1 MNKKQKKALAEIH
14 GEASLLWS
22 PPENLTV
29 DQWADKYRKLDG
41 GLAAE
46 AGQWRTSRT
55 PYMREPMQAFTDP
68 LIEEITVVSPSQ
80 VGKSELELNCINFI
94 IDQDPGTILYI
105 HPTKKDAEE
114 FSRLRLEPNFKGTP
128 KIYERVKNIK
138 QSGRKASSTVLMKSF
153 PGGMVN
159 LVGSNSAS
167 GLSSKPVRYVIGDE
181 LDRWAISAGR
191 DGDPWE
197 LAKKR
202 QTTFFNRKRVAVSTP
217 TIKGASQI
225 EFLYYRGTMERWKTQ
240 CPHCGEFN
248 EIKFED
254 IVFTSKA
261 VKVASRLTWDVK
273 VQGWRCPSC
282 QKLTD
287 EITAKRQPSKWVAEN
302 PAALAAN
309 RARSFWLNGFV
320 SPWSSWAAI
329 CKQFCESK
337 DDPERLQVF
346 KNTTLGELWEVR
358 NFSATEDELM
368 KRAEEYP
375 ADADLPGEP
384 GKNSPLV
391 LTCGVDCQHTYLQYE
406 IVGWGRFNE
415 SWGIKTGYI
424 MGAPDDDAAWAQ
436 LDSIIS
442 RIYRFKNGRGLRV
455 SLTFIDSGDGNYT
468 NEIAKRTRERQGMS
482 VFAIKGD
489 GKTGRPFIT
498 PPTKQAI
505 DQNKAISYWLYT
517 LGVNAGKSSIMQSV
531 AVTEPGANYMHTPT
545 DEGRGYD
552 MKWYAGLLSE
562 VEVTKGNIVK
572 WEKIPGH
579 VRNEALDCRN
589 YARAAMKVLN
599 PDFEA
604 IARALIADPKPKK
617 KTAQPEKRPARTKR
631 TSSKLRAMME

>member
-1 MNKKQKKALAEIH
+1 MNKKQKKALAEIFN
-14 GEASLLWS
+14 EAVQLWR

-55 PYMREPMQAFTDP
+55 PYMREPMRAFTDP
-68 LIEEITVVSPSQ
+68 IIEEITVVSPSQ

-94 IDQDPGTILYI
+94 IDQDPGTILYV
-105 HPTKKDAEE
+105 HPTQKAADE
-114 FSRLRLEPNFKGTP
+114 FSRLRLDPNFKGTP
-128 KIYERVKNIK
+128 RIRDRVKGMK
-138 QSGRKASSTVLMKSF
+138 KSGRKANATVNMKSF
-153 PGGMVN
+153 PGGMIS

-167 GLSSKPVRYVIGDE
+167 GLSSKPARYVIGDE
-181 LDRWAISAGR
+181 IDRWAVSAGR

-240 CPHCGEFN
+240 CPHCGAFN
-248 EIKFED
+248 EIKFDD
-254 IVFTSKA
+254 IIFSSKA
-261 VKVASRLTWDVK
+261 VKIGSRTTWDVTVK
-273 VQGWRCPSC
+273 GWRCPSC
-282 QKLTD
+282 LKLTD

-302 PAALAAN
+302 PAAAEAN

-329 CKQFCESK
+329 CKQFCESRN
-337 DDPERLQVF
+337 DPERLQVF
-346 KNTTLGELWEVR
+346 KNTTLGELWETR
-358 NFSATEDELM
+358 NVNATEEELM
-368 KRAEEYP
+368 QRAEEYP
-375 ADADLPGEP
+375 QDADLPGDA
-384 GKNSPLV
+384 GLNSPLV

-406 IVGWGRFNE
+406 IVGWGRYNE

-424 MGAPDDDAAWAQ
+424 MGAPDDDDAWAQ

-442 RIYRFKNGRGLRV
+442 RVYRFKNGRGLRV

-468 NEIAKRTRERQGMS
+468 NEIAKRTRERQGAG

-489 GKTGRPFIT
+489 GKMGRPFIT

-505 DQNKAISYWLYT
+505 DQNKAITYWLYT
-517 LGVNAGKSSIMQSV
+517 LGVNAGKAAIMQSV
-531 AVTEPGANYMHTPT
+531 AVKEAGANYMHTPN
-545 DEGRGYD
+545 DEERGYD
-552 MKWYAGLLSE
+552 LKWYAGLLSE
-562 VEVTKGNIVK
+562 VEVTTGNSIK
-572 WEKIPGH
+572 WQKIPGH
-579 VRNEALDCRN
+579 ERNEALDCRN

-604 IARALIADPKPKK
+604 IAKALREEPKPKK
-617 KTAQPEKRPARTKR
+617 KAEPKTEKRTARR
-631 TSSKLRAMME
+631 SSKLRAMME